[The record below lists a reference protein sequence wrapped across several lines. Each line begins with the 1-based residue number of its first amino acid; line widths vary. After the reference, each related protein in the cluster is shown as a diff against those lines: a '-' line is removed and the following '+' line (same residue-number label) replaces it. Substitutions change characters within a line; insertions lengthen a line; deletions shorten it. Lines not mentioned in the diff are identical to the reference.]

1 MGLFEKLNDWIIFGL
16 KKENDVINESLKE
29 IKNCIN
35 NQIKCQVKYLKL
47 KISDVIKPLT
57 YLKD

>member
-35 NQIKCQVKYLKL
+35 N
-47 KISDVIKPLT
+47 
-57 YLKD
+57 

>member
-16 KKENDVINESLKE
+16 KKENDVINQSLKE
-29 IKNCIN
+29 IQNCVN
-35 NQIKCQVKYLKL
+35 NQIKYQVRDLKL
-47 KISDVIKPLT
+47 KISDVIKPFS